1 MSRATRSGIAL
12 AALLVLTGATWA
24 ASDGDART
32 IVALA
37 GAKIAIVG
45 MVFLELDRAWPGW
58 AVVAILLVGAILGG
72 AVWLA

>member
-1 MSRATRSGIAL
+1 MSRATRSVVAL
-12 AALLVLTGATWA
+12 AALLALTGATWA

-32 IVALA
+32 IAALA